1 MSKAPNLDE
10 VERKVR
16 DETRRRERDTLSG
29 IERLLNEFLKGFK
42 AIGQFTPTP
51 ENRLERVWILI
62 IGRSFNSLR
71 WAYELLQ
78 TGYYSQAFALVRS
91 VEEDWLVCKDCDAN
105 PQTIDALLDG
115 VGRVPNFRDMA
126 QRLPEALQ
134 DTWAARRGEPE
145 GIYDVLSTFAHPR
158 ARAMRIAFDHEN
170 NRVRVGPSY
179 DEGLFLLLADHIL
192 TSGISISEFFERLA
206 PDWGGSSRLSVVQYA

>member
-1 MSKAPNLDE
+1 MSEAPNLDE
-10 VERKVR
+10 VEIKVR

-29 IERLLNEFLKGFK
+29 IERLLNEFLKGFT

-51 ENRLERVWILI
+51 ENRREHVWILI

-115 VGRVPNFRDMA
+115 VSTVPKFKVMA
-126 QRLPEALQ
+126 RRLPEA
-134 DTWAARRGEPE
+134 
-145 GIYDVLSTFAHPR
+145 
-158 ARAMRIAFDHEN
+158 
-170 NRVRVGPSY
+170 
-179 DEGLFLLLADHIL
+179 
-192 TSGISISEFFERLA
+192 
-206 PDWGGSSRLSVVQYA
+206 